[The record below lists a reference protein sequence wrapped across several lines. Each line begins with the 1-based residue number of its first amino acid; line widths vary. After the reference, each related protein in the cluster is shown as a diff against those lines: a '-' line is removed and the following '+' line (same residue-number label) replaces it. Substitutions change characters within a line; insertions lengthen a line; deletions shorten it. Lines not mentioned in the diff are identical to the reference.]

1 MVKYMKYVHVRD
13 VLEGKYDGKKVALR
27 GWVHRIRKQKTM
39 VFALLRDH
47 SGVVQTVIKQGSV
60 SNQTYADADRMLVE
74 SLITL
79 EGVAKADPRA
89 EGGYEVQVDKLQVLQ
104 FAEEFPITEDQSVE
118 FLNDYRHLWLRSRKI
133 TNILKVRDEVFYS
146 SREYLR
152 KNGFYE
158 TTSPMFVATMGEEG
172 AEMFE
177 VDYFGRKAYLT
188 QTSQMHLEPQ
198 IVALERV
205 FTLAPSFR
213 AEKSR
218 TRKHLTE
225 YWHLE
230 VEEAWCDHEA
240 NLKRQEELISYICQ
254 SVAKNR
260 REELKELGVDY
271 AKLEQVKPPFDRIT
285 YGEAVEI
292 CSKAGLDIKW
302 GEDIR
307 TEAEEILTRDSDK
320 FLFVQFYPK
329 EIKSFYMKHNEA
341 DPRTYRNDDLLA
353 PRGFGEIIGGS
364 QREDEE
370 SRIIENLQRIGDDPA
385 KYKWYI
391 ELRKYGSVEHSGF
404 GVGIDRLITWMLN
417 LEHIRECVPFPRD
430 VRRLYP

>member
-1 MVKYMKYVHVRD
+1 MKYLHVKD
-13 VLEGKYDGKKVALR
+13 VLDGKCDGKRVALR

-39 VFALLRDH
+39 VFVLLRDH
-47 SGVVQTVIKQGSV
+47 SGVVQTVVKQGSV
-60 SNQTYADADRMLVE
+60 SDQTYADADRMLVE
-74 SLITL
+74 SLVTL
-79 EGVAKADPRA
+79 EGVAKTDRRA

-133 TNILKVRDEVFYS
+133 TNILKVRDQVFFA

-172 AEMFE
+172 ADLFE

-198 IVALERV
+198 IVGLERV

-240 NLKRQEELISYICQ
+240 NLKRQEELNQLHLPIS
-254 SVAKNR
+254 STEPKWGSARAWGGPKKASR
-260 REELKELGVDY
+260 RE
-271 AKLEQVKPPFDRIT
+271 A
-285 YGEAVEI
+285 AV
-292 CSKAGLDIKW
+292 
-302 GEDIR
+302 R
-307 TEAEEILTRDSDK
+307 
-320 FLFVQFYPK
+320 
-329 EIKSFYMKHNEA
+329 
-341 DPRTYRNDDLLA
+341 
-353 PRGFGEIIGGS
+353 
-364 QREDEE
+364 
-370 SRIIENLQRIGDDPA
+370 
-385 KYKWYI
+385 
-391 ELRKYGSVEHSGF
+391 
-404 GVGIDRLITWMLN
+404 
-417 LEHIRECVPFPRD
+417 
-430 VRRLYP
+430 